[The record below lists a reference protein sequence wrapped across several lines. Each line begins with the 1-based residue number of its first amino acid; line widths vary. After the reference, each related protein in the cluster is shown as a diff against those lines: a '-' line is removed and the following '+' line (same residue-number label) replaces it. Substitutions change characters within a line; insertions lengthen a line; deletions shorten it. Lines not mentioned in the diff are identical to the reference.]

1 VRSGQLSTNA
11 GEAPRRSPVS
21 ATLLSL
27 LAVAALSL
35 GVGAS
40 DADIATA
47 RLAPATSS
55 AVTESPE
62 AKLLATA
69 GEETGNGLAG
79 FSVAMSADGDT
90 ALVGAPA
97 DNGYAG
103 AVWVFARSGSNWV
116 QQGPKLMAGE
126 GGAGG
131 ESCEE
136 APSTGSGEEGPE
148 CGFGRALAISAD
160 GNTVLVGAP
169 RQDEQQGAAWVFM
182 RSEGKW
188 SRASELTGA
197 GETAEGRFGRA
208 VALSGDGNTAV
219 ISAPGNQ
226 AGHGGAWV
234 FTRSGSS
241 WSQQGEPLTGAG
253 EDGEGH
259 FGASIALSEDGSTA
273 LIGAPGDD
281 GYLGAAWVF
290 TRSGEAW
297 SEDGPKLAGGGA
309 SGEAHFGYSV
319 ALSGEGTTAL
329 IGGRRQE
336 EGAGAAW
343 VFTSSVG
350 EWSEQ
355 GPPLTGGDE
364 AGEEFGY
371 SVALAGDGN
380 TALIGAPHNGD
391 SRGSAWLFERSGTS
405 WGGVNRR
412 FEGGTLETGKGSF
425 GSSVSL
431 SGDGRSALVGAETDH
446 AKVGAAFIFGPS
458 PSISGVSP
466 GEGPAGGGTT
476 VTISG
481 ANLAEASAVR
491 FGGSE
496 AESFTIDSSSTLTAV
511 SPPGKGIV
519 HITVESPYGRSLEGP
534 VDRFRYLPAGAGGGS
549 SSSSS
554 SSSSSATA
562 PTGSSG
568 VLGFGASSGGGCG
581 VVLLSK
587 NLAVQVHGQAWA
599 ILRLRGT
606 GLGRCG
612 GKVRLR
618 VKLGTGHG
626 HRKLKTIGTAI
637 YTVLAGHTVTVK
649 VKLNATGAALLKKGG
664 GRLNGSLLLVRSSP
678 APALARTASVR
689 LTRQKSIGKAAP
701 KK

>member
-1 VRSGQLSTNA
+1 VKSRRRSPQA
-11 GEAPRRSPVS
+11 GLAPRRSLLS

-27 LAVAALSL
+27 LAAAALSL
-35 GVGAS
+35 GLGAS
-40 DADIATA
+40 EADIATA

-55 AVTESPE
+55 TVTESPE
-62 AKLLATA
+62 GKLMATA
-69 GEETGNGLAG
+69 GEEIGNGLAG
-79 FSVAMSADGDT
+79 FSVAMSADGNT

-103 AVWVFARSGSNWV
+103 AVWVFARSGSEWV

-136 APSTGSGEEGPE
+136 TPSASGGEEGPE

-169 RQDEQQGAAWVFM
+169 RQDEQQGAAWVFT

-188 SRASELTGA
+188 SRTSELTGA

-208 VALSGDGNTAV
+208 VALSGDGNTALV
-219 ISAPGNQ
+219 SAPGDQ
-226 AGHGGAWV
+226 AGHGRAWV
-234 FTRSGSS
+234 FARSGSS
-241 WSQQGEPLTGAG
+241 WSQQGESLAGAG

-259 FGASIALSEDGSTA
+259 FGASIALSVDGSTA
-273 LIGAPGDD
+273 LIGAPGDN
-281 GYLGAAWVF
+281 GFLGAAWVF
-290 TRSGEAW
+290 TRSGETW
-297 SEDGPKLAGGGA
+297 SEDGSKLTGAGA
-309 SGEAHFGYSV
+309 NGEAHFGYSV
-319 ALSGEGTTAL
+319 ALSGGGTTAL
-329 IGGRRQE
+329 IGGRHQQ

-343 VFTSSVG
+343 VFTSTAG
-350 EWSEQ
+350 EWSQQ
-355 GPPLTGGDE
+355 GSPLTGGDE

-371 SVALAGDGN
+371 SVALASDGN
-380 TALIGAPHNGD
+380 TALIGAPHDNLN
-391 SRGSAWLFERSGTS
+391 RGSAWLFERSGTS
-405 WGGVNRR
+405 WGGVSRR
-412 FEGGTLETGKGSF
+412 FEGGSLETGKGSF
-425 GSSVSL
+425 GTSVSL
-431 SGDGRSALVGAETDH
+431 SGDAKSALVGAETDH
-446 AKVGAAFIFGPS
+446 AKIGAAFIFGPS

-481 ANLAEASAVR
+481 ANLSEASAVR
-491 FGGSE
+491 FGESE
-496 AESFTIDSSSTLTAV
+496 AESFTVDSPSTITAI
-511 SPPGKGIV
+511 SPPGKGVV
-519 HITVESPYGRSLEGP
+519 HVTVESPYGTSLEGP
-534 VDRFRYLPAGAGGGS
+534 VDRFHYLSPGGS
-549 SSSSS
+549 SSVS
-554 SSSSSATA
+554 SSSSSASSTT

-587 NLAVQVHGQAWA
+587 HLAVHVYKQAWA

-606 GLGRCG
+606 GLGRCA

-618 VKLGTGHG
+618 VKLQTGHG
-626 HRKLKTIGTAI
+626 HTKLKTIGTAI
-637 YTVLAGHTVTVK
+637 YTVLAGHTLTVK

-664 GRLNGSLLLVRSSP
+664 GHLNGSLLLVRSSP
-678 APALARTASVR
+678 APTLARTASVR
-689 LTRQKSIGKAAP
+689 LSRQKSIKTATP